1 MSNRLLTTISA
12 MVFIAGANVCF
23 AHSGRTDSSGGHHDR
38 KNGGYHYHGGG
49 SSTSSTSSSFIRTT
63 ARETPRYE
71 ARSQPP
77 NLRTTETRTLRTQVL
92 GLSSLEVEQSESPDP
107 PVVKKIESE
116 VDVAKEAK
124 ARKLLDFATRE
135 YVAGKVE
142 VAVKYGRRVI
152 TVYSRTAAAT
162 DAKQLLEEWKSA
174 EPVRVWKSAS
184 GKFSTEATFLRV
196 DRGTVYLKSKAGKT
210 VGVEVKQLSP
220 ADQQYILNR
229 EGL

>member
-1 MSNRLLTTISA
+1 MTSSQIAPAAVLASLFCASA
-12 MVFIAGANVCF
+12 CL

-49 SSTSSTSSSFIRTT
+49 GSTSSTSSSFMRTT

-71 ARSQPP
+71 ARTQPP
-77 NLRTTETRTLRTQVL
+77 NLRTTETRTLRTQAL

-107 PVVKKIESE
+107 PIVKKIESE

-124 ARKLLDFATRE
+124 ARKLLGFAKRE

-142 VAVKYGRRVI
+142 VAIKYGRRVI
-152 TVYSRTAAAT
+152 TVYSRTGAAT
-162 DAKQLLEEWKSA
+162 EAKQLLEEWKSA

-196 DRGTVYLKSKAGKT
+196 DRGTVYLKSKTGKE

-220 ADQQYILNR
+220 ADQQYIIHR